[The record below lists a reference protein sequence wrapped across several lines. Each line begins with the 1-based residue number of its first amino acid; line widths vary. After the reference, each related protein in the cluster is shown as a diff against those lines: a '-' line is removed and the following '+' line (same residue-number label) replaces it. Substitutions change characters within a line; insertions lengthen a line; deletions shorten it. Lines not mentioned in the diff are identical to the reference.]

1 MTIEEIIE
9 QLKMERDLCNFN
21 PMTGEEESID
31 EDCRNIVKILN
42 IAINALE
49 RLIE

>member
-1 MTIEEIIE
+1 MTINQIIIH
-9 QLKMERDLCNFN
+9 LKMVRDLYNFN
-21 PMTGEEESID
+21 PISGEPID
-31 EDCRNIVKILN
+31 EDCKNKVKILN